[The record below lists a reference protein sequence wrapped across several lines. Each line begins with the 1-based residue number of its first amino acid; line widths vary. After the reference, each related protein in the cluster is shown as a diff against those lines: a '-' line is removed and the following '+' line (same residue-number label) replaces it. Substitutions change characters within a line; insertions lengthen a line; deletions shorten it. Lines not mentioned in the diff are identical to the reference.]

1 MGAALAH
8 AWEPRSGAV
17 SRLRGNDGGL
27 TRKTSPPLAVP
38 VQVDPDSQVTLPRC
52 DLDLGDVNGPL
63 AIGGCWIEFLQQQ
76 ELGQKDCCRCCG
88 NI

>member
-1 MGAALAH
+1 
-8 AWEPRSGAV
+8 
-17 SRLRGNDGGL
+17 
-27 TRKTSPPLAVP
+27 VP

-76 ELGQKDCCRCCG
+76 ELSQKDCCRCCG